1 MADYSSDGDD
11 APPAGPDALPAG
23 PPPPRP
29 VNCPEADAGGDGP
42 AAPAAP
48 AASSP
53 EESSSERSDTPPVQ
67 RVKRELVDGL
77 PDLEKRQRKE
87 ETANMDPQAVAD
99 LGRRSLRGPYLQR
112 WQELVAEQPR
122 WVWDADEQQEDHTHA

>member
-1 MADYSSDGDD
+1 M
-11 APPAGPDALPAG
+11 
-23 PPPPRP
+23 
-29 VNCPEADAGGDGP
+29 
-42 AAPAAP
+42 
-48 AASSP
+48 
-53 EESSSERSDTPPVQ
+53 Q